1 MTSDTGRSDS
11 RNSRSSRTLS
21 TSTTTSSSKFSNLLA
36 AKSVLGIDDSVNS
49 NSRLSNSASTVQSAS
64 SSLVGGERNIRAPGQ
79 SHMERQGL
87 GPPTMSPSQY
97 SRSAGSSRGSGRGNT
112 NVERQLTLY
121 SAREDKSS
129 VASSAK
135 REMARGSYNSTTR
148 GSIASNTS
156 SAAYSRSSSARREM
170 ARGGYSTRGSIASN
184 TTTLDV
190 GSEQDSLT
198 GSGGSPTRRS
208 HDNNSSM
215 RSNLDSLNSSPP
227 SRRND
232 HNNSSMK
239 SNLSMSSKMVSSTYE
254 RKTNLSIGGEE
265 EQLLNS
271 TTTRSGMR
279 KQQFR
284 HGANGSDNGTGQQT
298 LMSLHENEEG
308 VSQSSTNNDDSLYA
322 TSLSKI
328 STYDDNSSYQTST
341 TSSFARFIE
350 MKSLLMAITP
360 MQLESL
366 IIQILESN
374 NDSNNSDSSSLIS
387 IVQRWEGTNDASRRL
402 KFRKDAQLIDFSLA
416 ELKRYASNKE
426 ITGIQ
431 ACSSMEEAMD
441 LFTLEFERLVS
452 NNGRSANGRSI
463 TNGDDDGKSSYNDN
477 DENDTVNDMQEL
489 CTSLTDRSTSSNCTR
504 LIEGWDTL
512 QSSLSACTLPELRLI
527 AERLNL
533 QYDGSDKAELILLI
547 ENSMLPDDDVDE
559 SQQSSSNGID
569 NSQSSEFSRQ
579 SSSVQ
584 QRPRQQSSP
593 PRGKKRNKKLMM
605 DDYSS
610 TDSRDMTDAEYYAKY
625 GPGEEDD
632 GFGDSSGDNNYY
644 PRQNSSAVEEE
655 NTSNHRKVKFAR
667 DTKKDKSHLAPK
679 REKEGG
685 WRSFVVGSNVVSDDA
700 DTDDDDGERALVPR
714 NHYGAKRSYND
725 DDDDDYDDMFETNR
739 TKYRPRIGLPSLP
752 KRLRGQKVRELFSI
766 FLLIALV
773 VGLSV
778 GLTLKNKRQDT
789 EPDYDSIRADPDD
802 PIYQSFLISKSPS
815 MTPSL
820 AVTPLLRPVVA
831 SDVVGFSIS
840 TPVPGQ
846 YSTKSPSQELVF
858 SKQPTQQPALS
869 IDVSQPDDE
878 VQQLFCAASE
888 AELELSCATAESCI
902 SNPCPPKKFC
912 FPFTCTEVTSSLENN
927 SLSTTIA
934 PTENA
939 ANSPSSLAVIAT
951 SEPSTIVVV
960 STYQPTEALSI
971 DEVYPLIGPVDEP
984 GMRMILYGVSPF
996 DHMGRTQYAMLT
1008 AAYVEQFYN
1017 SETKGEDSVQN
1028 IVYDVATSISLEDGE
1043 LLGGDS
1049 SRRVFQVEPG
1059 IIVTF
1064 TMTISYHTFSASIDL
1079 KTITN
1084 RPFYDEDMRASYLKY
1099 MVDAGAVTH
1108 MGIILNVSPIFYGD
1122 DLPEPPSETIDLTP
1136 APSPIL
1142 DMDIEEIPSLPELLV
1157 PEVTTYEPSPS
1168 TTLEIITTTLVEDII
1183 TPDPSSLPVMTVE
1196 PSPATTLMDTITP
1209 TTTTR
1214 PSSTPSGE
1222 VMDSESS
1229 ESESPLTV
1237 TLEPSPATT
1246 PMDTTMPTT
1255 TTRPSS
1261 TPSGKVMDSESSESE
1276 TPTYQPIEII
1286 TAQDSDP

>member
-36 AKSVLGIDDSVNS
+36 AKLVLGIDDSVNS

-64 SSLVGGERNIRAPGQ
+64 SSLVGGERNIRAPDGQ

-87 GPPTMSPSQY
+87 GPPRMSPSHY

-112 NVERQLTLY
+112 NVEQQLTLY

-135 REMARGSYNSTTR
+135 REMERGSYNSTTR

-170 ARGGYSTRGSIASN
+170 ARGGYSTRGSIVSN

-215 RSNLDSLNSSPP
+215 RSNLDSLSSSPP

-254 RKTNLSIGGEE
+254 RKTNLSIGGGVGEN
-265 EQLLNS
+265 LLLNNS
-271 TTTRSGMR
+271 TTTRSGIS
-279 KQQFR
+279 KKQFR

-298 LMSLHENEEG
+298 LMSLHENEDG

-322 TSLSKI
+322 SSLSKI
-328 STYDDNSSYQTST
+328 SINDDNTSYQTST
-341 TSSFARFIE
+341 TSSFARFSE
-350 MKSLLMAITP
+350 MQSLLMAITP

-402 KFRKDAQLIDFSLA
+402 KFRKDAQLIDMSLA

-431 ACSSMEEAMD
+431 ECSSMEEAMD

-489 CTSLTDRSTSSNCTR
+489 CTSVTDRSTRSNCTH

-533 QYDGSDKAELILLI
+533 QYDGSDKAELKLLI

-559 SQQSSSNGID
+559 SQQFSSNGID

-593 PRGKKRNKKLMM
+593 PRGKKRNKKLMI

-644 PRQNSSAVEEE
+644 PRQNNSAVEDE

-700 DTDDDDGERALVPR
+700 DTDDDGDERALVPR
-714 NHYGAKRSYND
+714 NRYGAKRSYND
-725 DDDDDYDDMFETNR
+725 DDHDDYDDMFETNR
-739 TKYRPRIGLPSLP
+739 TKYRPRIGVPSLP
-752 KRLRGQKVRELFSI
+752 KCLRGQKVRELFSI

-789 EPDYDSIRADPDD
+789 EPDYEYIRADPDD
-802 PIYQSFLISKSPS
+802 PIYQSFLITKSPS
-815 MTPSL
+815 TTPSL
-820 AVTPLLRPVVA
+820 AVKPSLRPVVA

-869 IDVSQPDDE
+869 IDVSQPDDV

-912 FPFTCTEVTSSLENN
+912 FPFTCTEATSSLENN
-927 SLSTTIA
+927 LLSTTIA

-951 SEPSTIVVV
+951 SEPSTIGVV

-1049 SRRVFQVEPG
+1049 SRRVLQVEPG

-1122 DLPEPPSETIDLTP
+1122 ELPEPPSETIDLTP

-1168 TTLEIITTTLVEDII
+1168 TTLEIITTTLVEDIT
-1183 TPDPSSLPVMTVE
+1183 TPDPSPLPVMTV
-1196 PSPATTLMDTITP
+1196 
-1209 TTTTR
+1209 
-1214 PSSTPSGE
+1214 
-1222 VMDSESS
+1222 
-1229 ESESPLTV
+1229 
-1237 TLEPSPATT
+1237 EPSPATT

-1261 TPSGKVMDSESSESE
+1261 TPSGKVMDSSSESE